1 MKRSRQERRAY
12 NEGKSAGYFEG
23 YSQGYLQ
30 GYLQGYSKG
39 LHDGNPVIAIAEA
52 LKKVANNP
60 QIQQALKEAEEQ
72 YLNTLEIVEGGDND

>member
-30 GYLQGYSKG
+30 GYSKG
-39 LHDGNPVIAIAEA
+39 LHDGNPVIALAEA